1 MADDKVLEKL
11 TKKVDGVADDVRT
24 LTYRVDKLEATTNE
38 RFDRVDER
46 FEQIDERFDR
56 VDKGLQAISHQLNT
70 MSNQFTAV
78 TRKVM
83 DHDDLLNSH
92 EERIAI
98 LESEAH

>member
-46 FEQIDERFDR
+46 FDS
-56 VDKGLQAISHQLNT
+56 VDKGLQVINDQLKT
-70 MSNQFTAV
+70 LSNQFSAV
-78 TRKVM
+78 TSKVIE
-83 DHDDLLNSH
+83 HDKLLTGH
-92 EERIAI
+92 EERIAV
-98 LESEAH
+98 LESETH